1 MDELDNII
9 SLEDADGNERELELL
24 DVIEYDGESYAV
36 LLPPDEDEVL
46 IMKIEPDEDPE
57 YEMYV
62 GVEDEDIL
70 DKVFDIFREKYKDE
84 FDFK

>member
-24 DVIEYDGESYAV
+24 DVIEYDGGSYAV